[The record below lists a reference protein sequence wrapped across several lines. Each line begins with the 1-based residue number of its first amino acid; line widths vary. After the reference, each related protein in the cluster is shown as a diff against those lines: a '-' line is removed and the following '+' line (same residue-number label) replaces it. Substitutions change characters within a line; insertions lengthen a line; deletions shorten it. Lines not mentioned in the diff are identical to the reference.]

1 MRAIH
6 GGRAIGLAT
15 VIGACMWLAE
25 PARALSDTERAGSI
39 LIFTK
44 VVNDGRRDTLIQ
56 ITNTGNMVNR
66 ARCFYLNGDSC
77 ATTDFEIAL
86 TKQQPTH
93 WWAGIGRQVNLL
105 DSFGSDGSGLD
116 PGRIPAVAEGFV
128 GALVCVEVNPD
139 GTPVPMN
146 KIKGEATLTDIY
158 GLSETGSN
166 NTSAYSAIAFPG
178 AVRDV
183 DANLEL
189 DGDTSATPEYAA
201 CSDKYRVNFYSNPDQ
216 ADPFLG
222 ANSSVSTNL
231 TVLPCN
237 LDLTRRSPSDV
248 SLFFEGWD
256 EFEVAFSTTFRF
268 NGCWANVNLNE
279 LEFGKDTPFATVD
292 VKATNGG
299 PVLLVQE
306 SFHTDLTSGAT
317 GSAANNVHQTGDDE
331 AAVIRMLVIP

>member
-25 PARALSDTERAGSI
+25 PAHALSDTERAGSI

-44 VVNDGRRDTLIQ
+44 VVNDGQRDTLIQ

-66 ARCFYLNGDSC
+66 ARCFYLNGESC
-77 ATTDFEIAL
+77 ATTDFEITL

-93 WWAGIGRQVNLL
+93 WWAGEGRQVNLL
-105 DSFGSDGSGLD
+105 DPFGSDGAGLD
-116 PGRIPAVAEGFV
+116 PGRIPAVSEGFV
-128 GALVCVEVNPD
+128 GALVCVEVNAD

-146 KIKGEATLTDIY
+146 KIKGEATLAD
-158 GLSETGSN
+158 LSESGSN
-166 NTSAYSAIAFPG
+166 NTSEYNAIAFPG
-178 AVRDV
+178 TVRNM

-189 DGDTSATPEYAA
+189 DGDTSDTPEYAA
-201 CSDKYRVNFYSNPDQ
+201 CSDEYRVNFYSNPDQ
-216 ADPFLG
+216 PDPFLG
-222 ANSSVSTNL
+222 PNSSVITNL

-237 LDLTRRSPSDV
+237 LDLTRRSPRDV
-248 SLFFEGWD
+248 SLFFGGWD
-256 EFEVAFSTTFRF
+256 EFETFFSTTFGF

-279 LEFGKDTPFATVD
+279 LGFGSASPFATVD
-292 VKATNGG
+292 VRATNGG

-306 SFHTDLTSGAT
+306 SFHTDLTTGAT